1 MSGGKHIVREPK
13 RVQLQAESQG
23 IKKAAHGV
31 IDTTK
36 KIKGLAAVGLVID
49 FFWRL

>member
-1 MSGGKHIVREPK
+1 MSGGKHIREPK

-31 IDTTK
+31 IDTAK
-36 KIKGLAAVGLVID
+36 KIKGLAAVWFGY
-49 FFWRL
+49 